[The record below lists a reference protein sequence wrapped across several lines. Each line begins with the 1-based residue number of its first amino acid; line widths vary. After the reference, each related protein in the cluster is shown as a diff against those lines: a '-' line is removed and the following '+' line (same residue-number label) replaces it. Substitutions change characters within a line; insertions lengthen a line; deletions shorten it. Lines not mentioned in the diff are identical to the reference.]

1 MPPPRPPIATRTVMR
16 RLAAP
21 AAALLAGLVAV
32 GSLAAQGS
40 ASARQS
46 ASSHA
51 SFRPDLSSAER
62 LDEWTLDGNGA
73 WAIRDGLLLLEKAGK
88 PAGSIRR
95 PGALAILKTPA
106 LADAW
111 MEVELR
117 SDAPED
123 VIRRDL
129 LLVAGWQ
136 SPTRFYYVHLSAVR
150 DGVHNGIFVV
160 HDADRRRIDDT
171 SARPPLKDRAWHT
184 ARLVHTAST
193 GRLEVFVDGETTPI
207 MTATDRSIP
216 SGRLGVGSFDD
227 TGAFRGIRV
236 QGVPAAP

>member
-16 RLAAP
+16 RLAGP

-95 PGALAILKTPA
+95 PGALAILQTPP
-106 LADAW
+106 LGDASI
-111 MEVELR
+111 EVELR

-150 DGVHNGIFVV
+150 DAVHNGIFVV
-160 HDADRRRIDDT
+160 DAADRRRIDDL
-171 SARPPLKDRAWHT
+171 SDRPPLKDRAWHR
-184 ARLVHTAST
+184 ARLVRSAST
-193 GRLEVFVDGETTPI
+193 GRLEVFVDGEATPI
-207 MTATDRSIP
+207 MAATDRSIP

-236 QGVPAAP
+236 QGVPTVP